1 MDARRGTDA
10 GSSQIGE
17 TWAERVSSSNRTDL
31 TKKYGYSKIQKK
43 SQKSIEGILAIKDD
57 LY

>member
-43 SQKSIEGILAIKDD
+43 SQNL
-57 LY
+57 LRVF